1 MEIHRSIDIED
12 EVRLALKD
20 YFDIYCRPLPKDFVV
35 PSLLVTQTGGSDD
48 NTIDNFN
55 ITIDSRAETEAEAL
69 NLLLDATATLK
80 EIAKLQSSKLRFVNV
95 NTCGSW
101 GTDPIRPDLAMATAQ
116 LTVYTHKET
125 KTINKK

>member
-1 MEIHRSIDIED
+1 MEIQRSIDIED

-55 ITIDSRAETEAEAL
+55 ITIDSRAKTEAEAL

>member
-1 MEIHRSIDIED
+1 MEIQRSIDIED